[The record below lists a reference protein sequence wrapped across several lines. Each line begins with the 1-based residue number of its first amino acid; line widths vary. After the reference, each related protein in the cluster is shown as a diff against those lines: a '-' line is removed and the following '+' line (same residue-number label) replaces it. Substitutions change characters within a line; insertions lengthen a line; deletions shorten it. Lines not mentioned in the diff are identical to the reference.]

1 MSAFK
6 RPSAYGG
13 CVFKPVARRANLWP
27 IEYPKVAGSALYCR
41 TGRCPLR
48 CSLTDGNSVRALMAP
63 AWAGKTPGPQLAL
76 LWVFCRIDYLLATP
90 GVTALARREHV
101 YLEQRFSGHAPLT
114 IDRLRLQALTCRRA
128 IGPGDGGRQGW

>member
-1 MSAFK
+1 MAYRIPGSGRERTWLSDRSMLASVQSA
-6 RPSAYGG
+6 GG
-13 CVFKPVARRANLWP
+13 H
-27 IEYPKVAGSALYCR
+27 
-41 TGRCPLR
+41 
-48 CSLTDGNSVRALMAP
+48 SVRALMAP